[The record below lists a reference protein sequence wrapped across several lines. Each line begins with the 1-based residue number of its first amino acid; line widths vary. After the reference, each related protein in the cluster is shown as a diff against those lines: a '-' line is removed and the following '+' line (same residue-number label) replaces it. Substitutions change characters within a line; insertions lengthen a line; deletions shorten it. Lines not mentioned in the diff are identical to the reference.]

1 MKKKLIGLFIVLFIG
16 FSWFIYSSLH
26 PNAWFGESEDGKWI
40 AIYEQEG
47 IKERWFGTLQW
58 KAEGEPIITYREFK
72 INGVHSTGEGEP
84 GAEKQPRSERVE
96 GDLVFAAFGEQPGDR
111 DTLELI
117 LFWIEGETEFE
128 EVIILKQ

>member
-1 MKKKLIGLFIVLFIG
+1 MKKKLISLVIVLLIG
-16 FSWFIYSSLH
+16 LSWFIYSSLQ
-26 PNAWFGESEDGKWI
+26 PNAWVGESEDGKWI

-72 INGVHSTGEGEP
+72 INGVQSTGDGEP

-96 GDLVFAAFGEQPGDR
+96 GDIEFAAFGEQPGEKDI
-111 DTLELI
+111 LELI
-117 LFWIEGETEFE
+117 LLWIDGETEFE
-128 EVIILKQ
+128 EVITLRP